1 MTNDHKAVLALCSLA
16 GILIGWTMN
25 GINQAQTTSSP
36 AGAMGTML
44 TNPTASLEKY
54 FLEQMI
60 PHHQGAI
67 DMATVALQKSET
79 DEVRGL
85 SEAILSSQ
93 QAEIDQMT
101 VWLKDWHNVNYGAS
115 HAGMDHSMHSMSGDP
130 SALNRAKNF
139 DTEFVRQMIPHH
151 ESAVIMAQMLLAS
164 NPRPELKTLAENII
178 TAQQKEIG
186 DMKAWLARWT
196 R

>member
-1 MTNDHKAVLALCSLA
+1 MTNDHKAVLALSALA

-25 GINQAQTTSSP
+25 GINQAQNTSNPSVSV
-36 AGAMGTML
+36 GTML

-67 DMATVALQKSET
+67 DMATIALQKSET

-85 SEAILSSQ
+85 SEAIIASQ
-93 QAEIDQMT
+93 QAEIDQMIA
-101 VWLKDWHNVNYGAS
+101 WLKDWHNVNYGAS
-115 HAGMDHSMHSMSGDP
+115 QAGMDHSMHSTSGDLT
-130 SALNRAKNF
+130 ALNRAKNF

-151 ESAVIMAQMLLAS
+151 ESAVIMAQMLLAG
-164 NPRPELKTLAENII
+164 NPRPELKALAENII
-178 TAQQKEIG
+178 SAQQIEIN
-186 DMKAWLARWT
+186 DMKSWLARWT

>member
-1 MTNDHKAVLALCSLA
+1 MNNDQKVTLAICSVAAL
-16 GILIGWTMN
+16 LIGWVGHATV
-25 GINQAQTTSSP
+25 QA
-36 AGAMGTML
+36 GKV
-44 TNPTASLEKY
+44 PTATNLMVTESSIEQH

-67 DMATVALQKSET
+67 DMANIAMQKSET
-79 DEVRGL
+79 DEVRQL
-85 SEAILSSQ
+85 SEAILATQ

-101 VWLKDWHNVNYGAS
+101 GWLKDWYGVDYANTQDAMG
-115 HAGMDHSMHSMSGDP
+115 HGMHSMMGDLT
-130 SALNRAKNF
+130 ALNRARNF

-151 ESAVIMAQMLLAS
+151 ESAVIMAQMLLAA

-178 TAQQKEIG
+178 TAQQKEIS